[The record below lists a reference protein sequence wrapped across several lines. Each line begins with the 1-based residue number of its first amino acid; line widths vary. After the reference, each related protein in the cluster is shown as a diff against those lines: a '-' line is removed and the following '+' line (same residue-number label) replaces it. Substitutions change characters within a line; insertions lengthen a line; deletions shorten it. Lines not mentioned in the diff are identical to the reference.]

1 MKTIKIISLVFLFV
15 SATLSQTPKHPWHVI
30 DRGGGKA
37 TSGDIVLRSSIGQP
51 AIQKMAYLDTGN
63 IMESGFMPGLRT
75 YSGSFTTLEYAVAE
89 SWNMISLP
97 LIVSDSRKTTL
108 FPTAVSD
115 AFAYVTS
122 YETKDTLHNGVG
134 YWLKFPS
141 ADMIILAGTSYMRD
155 TIDVNARWNMIGAL
169 DYPILVADV
178 EPIPP
183 MTITSVFFGYDG
195 IYNEEDTLKPGKGY
209 WVKTSEAGKLVL
221 KTGTLLLSDIAQS
234 IPKQTKN
241 LSRPTLSSNL
251 ATEKGLH
258 FLTMQDGTGRKATL
272 YFTAKKVELD
282 LNKFDLPPTP
292 PVGFDVRFNSQRS
305 AVVFD
310 IEKRSAVQRFPIMI
324 NGATDPV
331 IITWAMDADD
341 NSYSL
346 ETTTENKM
354 QKTYSLK
361 GSGSIT
367 INTSA
372 ILTTK
377 LMMGKGTNVELP
389 KEYALQHN
397 YPNPFNPTT
406 TLKYSLPVD
415 SKVKLTIYNVL
426 GEVVEVIVDE
436 IETAGYRT
444 TEWNAISAASGVYF
458 FRLDAVGV
466 ADPSKSFTQV
476 KKMLLVR

>member
-1 MKTIKIISLVFLFV
+1 MFVYTQTI
-15 SATLSQTPKHPWHVI
+15 THPWWVV

-51 AIQKMAYLDTGN
+51 AIQKMTYLDTGN

-155 TIDVNARWNMIGAL
+155 TIDVSGRWNMIGAL

-234 IPKQTKN
+234 IPKQAKS
-241 LSRPTLSSNL
+241 LSLSTLSSNL

-272 YFTAKKVELD
+272 YFTAKKVELN

-310 IEKRSAVQRFPIMI
+310 IEKQSAVQRFPIMI
-324 NGATDPV
+324 NGAKDPV
-331 IITWAMDADD
+331 TITWVMDADD
-341 NSYSL
+341 NNYSL
-346 ETTTENKM
+346 ETTTENEK
-354 QKTYSLK
+354 QKTYPLK

-377 LMMGKGTNVELP
+377 LMMGKGTDIELP
-389 KEYALQHN
+389 KEFALQHN

-406 TLKYSLPVD
+406 TLKYALPVD
-415 SKVKLTIYNVL
+415 SKVKLTIYNLL
-426 GEVVEVIVDE
+426 GEVVEVLVDG
-436 IETAGYRT
+436 IETAGFRT
-444 TEWNAISAASGVYF
+444 TEWNSSTAASGVYF

-466 ADPSKSFTQV
+466 ADQSKSFTQV